1 MCGIFGFAGR
11 ELPDEAIF
19 RSALDTL
26 THRGPDQSGIYADT
40 ETGLKFRLGHR
51 RLSILDLSEAGRQP
65 FVTPD
70 REVAVAV
77 NGEIYNCRE
86 LRSELEKR
94 GAKFRSESDSEV
106 LLWGFYFEGE
116 KFFVKLRGMYAAAV
130 WDRRTDTPRVLLL
143 RDRMG
148 IKPMYYH
155 CKDGELVFGSEL
167 KAITAL
173 PCVKKTLCRATLDH
187 FLVLRYIPSPLTIYE
202 DTFKVAPGQ
211 YVVFENGSCRTET
224 YWRITV
230 PEHQFAGTFED
241 AADEL
246 DRLVNEAVEEQ
257 LMSDVPL
264 GAFLSGGIDS
274 SLICAVAQRHL
285 GGRRLKTFTI
295 GFGSA
300 PEDESVH
307 ARKIA
312 EYLGTDHTCEV
323 MTEKELFAILPELPG
338 MYDEPYADDSALP
351 TCLLSGVARK
361 QVTAALSGDGGDE
374 LFYGYNNLSAM
385 RKFVLLDR
393 FVPRTLRRIGG
404 GLLSGLFGR
413 SFLGRCG
420 RTAGFC
426 GMDEAYS
433 IVSGVFAGPVFRQLT
448 GREFDYDGSLLRKAL
463 HGFEKQVKPDFIA
476 AFLDMAL
483 YLPDDICCKVDRA
496 SMAHSLEVRPP
507 LLDHRIVEFAVSL
520 PDEYKYT
527 RAEGGKRVLKQV
539 LSRYVPR
546 ELWDRPKQGFSTPVR
561 DWFRRE
567 LKADAADRL
576 APGKLASEWGFRPEY
591 VRSLLEDHWG
601 GRRDNQYYLWLLYC
615 LETWRSYITLK
626 KGYHDE

>member
-1 MCGIFGFAGR
+1 MCGIFGYIGA
-11 ELPDEAIF
+11 ELPEDEVL
-19 RSALDTL
+19 RRALDTL
-26 THRGPDQSGIYADT
+26 THRGPDQSGVYADR
-40 ETGLKFRLGHR
+40 ETDLKLWLGHR

-70 REVAVAV
+70 RNVAVAV
-77 NGEIYNCRE
+77 NGEIYNYRE
-86 LRSELEKR
+86 LRAELEKR
-94 GAKFRSESDSEV
+94 GAQFRSDSDSEV

-116 KFFVKLRGMYAAAV
+116 KFFAKMRGMYAAAI
-130 WDRRTDTPRVLLL
+130 WDRRADTSRILLL

-155 CKDGELVFGSEL
+155 CSGGRLVFGSEL

-173 PCVKKTLCRATLDH
+173 SCVKKTLCRTALDH
-187 FLVLRYIPSPLTIYE
+187 YLVLRYIPSPLTIYE
-202 DTFKVAPGQ
+202 DTFKVVPGQ
-211 YVVFENGSCRTET
+211 YVVFENGVCRTET
-224 YWRITV
+224 YWKITV
-230 PEHQFAGTFED
+230 PDRKFSGTFED

-246 DRLVNEAVEEQ
+246 DRLVNEAVKEQ
-257 LMSDVPL
+257 LMADVPL

-285 GGRRLKTFTI
+285 GGRKLKTFTI

-300 PEDESVH
+300 PEDESPH
-307 ARKIA
+307 AQRIA
-312 EYLGTDHTCEV
+312 DHLGTDHTCEV
-323 MTEKELFAILPELPG
+323 MTARELFAILPKLPG
-338 MYDEPYADDSALP
+338 LYDEPYADDSAAA
-351 TCLLSGVARK
+351 TYLLSGVARK

-374 LFYGYNNLSAM
+374 LFYGYGNIRTLG
-385 RKFVLLDR
+385 KFVWLDAHMPLWIRR
-393 FVPRTLRRIGG
+393 FGG
-404 GLLSGLFGR
+404 GLLSVIFGPGR
-413 SFLGRCG
+413 LGRCG
-420 RTAGFC
+420 RAAGFR

-433 IVSGVFAGPVFRQLT
+433 IVSGVFGGPNFKQLT
-448 GREFDYDGSLLRKAL
+448 GHDFDYDASLLRKAL
-463 HGFEKQVKPDFIA
+463 REFERQAPPDFIA

-507 LLDHRIVEFAVSL
+507 LLDHRIVEFALSL
-520 PDEYKYT
+520 PDDYKYT
-527 RAEGGKRVLKQV
+527 GNGGGKRVLKQV

-576 APGKLASEWGFRPEY
+576 APEKLAREWGFRPACL
-591 VRSLLEDHWG
+591 RRLLEDHWS
-601 GRRDNQYYLWLLYC
+601 GRLDNRYYLWLLFC
-615 LETWRSYITLK
+615 LENWRTL
-626 KGYHDE
+626 HSMTDTSF